1 MDNHHQINYKKVGA
15 LIRVARKEQGLT
27 QEQAAELAFIS
38 ARFWGFI
45 ETGDKRASVNT
56 YRQIAAV
63 LGASLNDLF
72 YEDAELILLKKAK
85 SYENLLDK
93 CTMSERAIIDETVL
107 TLIKAILKYG
117 R

>member
-1 MDNHHQINYKKVGA
+1 MNNYHQIDYKKVGA
-15 LIRVARKEQGLT
+15 LIREARKEQGLT
-27 QEQAAELAFIS
+27 QEQAAERAFIS

-63 LGASLNDLF
+63 FGFSLNDLF
-72 YEDAELILLKKAK
+72 YEDSELALLKKAK
-85 SYENLLDK
+85 VYENLLEQ
-93 CTMSERAIIDETVL
+93 CTVSERAIIDETLL